1 MFSTSRFLTSATEA
15 QGFVP
20 DSGAEVAFVGR
31 SNSGKS
37 SAINKLLQRRNLAR
51 TSKTPG
57 RTQLVNF
64 FEVGPDARFVDLP
77 GYGFAQVPERVRKR
91 WRGMMSE
98 YFAARDSLK
107 GVVLLVDSRRGLT
120 PFDRQMLAWIGP
132 EELPCLILMTKV
144 DKLKNQ
150 AKALAQRQ
158 LKQIL
163 ATEFKDY
170 DVGVQSFS
178 ALSGEGVKE
187 AKDLLSHWLTGEKVD
202 PGV

>member
-1 MFSTSRFLTSATEA
+1 MFLNSRFLTSATEA
-15 QGFVP
+15 EGFVP

-64 FEVGPDARFVDLP
+64 FEVGDQARFVDLP
-77 GYGFAQVPERVRKR
+77 GYGFAQVPERIRRR

-98 YFAARDSLK
+98 YFAARGSLK

-132 EELPCLILMTKV
+132 EGLPCLILLTKV

-150 AKALAQRQ
+150 AKALAKRQ
-158 LKQIL
+158 LKQTL
-163 ATEFKDY
+163 DAEFAGF
-170 DVGVQSFS
+170 DVSVQLFS
-178 ALSGEGVKE
+178 ATSGEGVDA
-187 AKDLLSHWLTGEKVD
+187 AKKLLTHWLDYKKDD